1 MDGLNPLE
9 WVRGFCCCWA
19 IEVPW
24 FSSEIHP
31 WIVGWWAI
39 SLIWLYAQVFFICE
53 PFFFKGA
60 IFQDVQVVIVSDAQ
74 FHFPQPIKFITIKP
88 PNLGICF
95 LRRSM
100 EIPWEPRILQSCK
113 MECLAAHLA
122 AAAAVP
128 GRPQLLR
135 WRSRDPLMAMQK
147 CWRKSGTSWYSN
159 TAIYYIYSNH
169 SL

>member
-1 MDGLNPLE
+1 MDWILWNELEDSVVVGLLRFPDLVAKYILGSLADE
-9 WVRGFCCCWA
+9 RYHWFDFMLRC
-19 IEVPW
+19 
-24 FSSEIHP
+24 FSSANH
-31 WIVGWWAI
+31 
-39 SLIWLYAQVFFICE
+39 
-53 PFFFKGA
+53 FFFKGA